1 MGGGCPPFLLVI
13 NYRGSMPMVE
23 LISVL
28 IIMVSIGLIFNPN
41 NPLPDDKK
49 LLKKVKDIAWGTKNN
64 A

>member
-1 MGGGCPPFLLVI
+1 
-13 NYRGSMPMVE
+13 MVE